1 MSRVATDDTSNTEPD
16 PEPSCAICRDVGFL
30 RNDAPVGHPDFGTL
44 APCSCRA
51 TSAKESRVERLRRL
65 SQLGPLARQRFDSL
79 ADSAPSTDP
88 PAFASALERAR
99 AYAAALKG
107 WFVLI
112 GPAGSGKTSLA
123 AAIANE
129 RVEQGEP
136 ALFIVVPDFLDHLR
150 ATYAPTSDVT
160 YDEMFE
166 SVRNAPFLILDDLGA
181 QSGTPWADEKLFQV
195 LNHRYNAELPT
206 VITSSLRLVEMDD
219 RSRSRLS
226 NPELSQVCQVADWPG
241 DSAARFG
248 TLPVRLREMTF
259 ATFDPRGG
267 TGEPEH
273 ADNLRRA
280 LQLARP
286 FAQNPRD
293 WIVFIGE
300 PGSGK
305 THLAAAIAN
314 ESGARGE
321 PFCFAIVPDL
331 LDHLRS
337 SFAPDS
343 TVRYDQVFED
353 VRNAPLLILDDLGA
367 QSTTPWAQEKLFQ
380 ILNHRYNASLAT
392 VITTNVPLEH
402 HERRICSRMLDQRL
416 STVFAITAPPYRLS
430 SPSPPRTPNRRPRSN
445 RE

>member
-1 MSRVATDDTSNTEPD
+1 M
-16 PEPSCAICRDVGFL
+16 
-30 RNDAPVGHPDFGTL
+30 
-44 APCSCRA
+44 
-51 TSAKESRVERLRRL
+51 
-65 SQLGPLARQRFDSL
+65 
-79 ADSAPSTDP
+79 
-88 PAFASALERAR
+88 
-99 AYAAALKG
+99 
-107 WFVLI
+107 
-112 GPAGSGKTSLA
+112 
-123 AAIANE
+123 
-129 RVEQGEP
+129 EQGEP

-206 VITSSLRLVEMDD
+206 VITSSLRLAEMDD

-226 NPELSQVCQVADWPG
+226 SPELSRVCQVADWPG

-248 TLPVRLREMTF
+248 TLPARLREMTF
-259 ATFDPRGG
+259 ATFDPRGR

-314 ESGARGE
+314 ECGARGE
-321 PFCFAIVPDL
+321 PFCFAIVRIYSIIFGL
-331 LDHLRS
+331 

-343 TVRYDQVFED
+343 PVRYDQVFED

-392 VITTNVPLEH
+392 VITTNVLLEQ

-430 SPSPPRTPNRRPRSN
+430 SPSTPRPSNRRPRSN
-445 RE
+445 RD

>member
-1 MSRVATDDTSNTEPD
+1 MSRVATDATSNTEA
-16 PEPSCAICRDVGFL
+16 EPAPTCPICNDVGFL
-30 RNDAPVGHPDFGTL
+30 RNDVPVGHPDFGAL
-44 APCSCRA
+44 SPCSCRA
-51 TSAKESRVERLRRL
+51 TIAREPRVERLRRL
-65 SQLGPLARQRFDSL
+65 SQLGPLSRLRFDSL
-79 ADSAPSTDP
+79 PDQRQSPDSL
-88 PAFASALERAR
+88 AFTSARDQAR
-99 AYAAALKG
+99 AYAEAPEG
-107 WFVLI
+107 WFVLL
-112 GPAGSGKTSLA
+112 GPAGTGKTSLA

-150 ATYAPTSDVT
+150 ATYAPLSDVT
-160 YDEMFE
+160 YDELFE
-166 SVRNAPFLILDDLGA
+166 SVRNASFLILDDLGA

-195 LNHRYNAELPT
+195 LNHRYNASLPT
-206 VITSSLRLVEMDD
+206 VITSSMRLTEMDD
-219 RSRSRLS
+219 RFRSRLT
-226 NPELSQVCQVADWPG
+226 NPALSQVCQVADWPG

-248 TLPVRLREMTF
+248 SLPVRLREMTF
-259 ATFDPRGG
+259 ASFDPRGA
-267 TGEPEH
+267 TGDPEH

-280 LQLARP
+280 LSLARP

-314 ESGARGE
+314 ECGARGD

-343 TVRYDQVFED
+343 AVRYDQVFED

-392 VITTNVPLEH
+392 VITTNVPLEQ

-416 STVFAITAPPYRLS
+416 STVFAITAPPYRLTGPS
-430 SPSPPRTPNRRPRSN
+430 SPQPGQRPKSRRG
-445 RE
+445 

>member
-1 MSRVATDDTSNTEPD
+1 MSRVDTDDTSSID
-16 PEPSCAICRDVGFL
+16 PEPAPTCPICHDVGFL
-30 RNDAPVGHPDFGTL
+30 RNDVPVGHPDFGTL
-44 APCSCRA
+44 SPCTCRL
-51 TSAKESRVERLRRL
+51 TSARESRVERLRRL
-65 SQLGPLARQRFDSL
+65 SQLGPLSRLRFDSL
-79 ADSAPSTDP
+79 DDRMASPDSLV
-88 PAFASALERAR
+88 FASARDRAR
-99 AYAAALKG
+99 AYAASPEG
-107 WFVLI
+107 WFVLT
-112 GPAGSGKTSLA
+112 GPAGTGKTSLA
-123 AAIANE
+123 AAIAND

-166 SVRNAPFLILDDLGA
+166 SVRNASFLILDDLGA

-195 LNHRYNAELPT
+195 LNHRYNAALPT
-206 VITSSLRLVEMDD
+206 VITSSMRLTEMDD
-219 RSRSRLS
+219 RVRSRLT
-226 NPELSQVCQVADWPG
+226 NPALSQVCQVADWPG

-248 TLPVRLREMTF
+248 SLPTRLKEMTF
-259 ATFDPRGG
+259 ASFDPRGA
-267 TGEPEH
+267 TGDPEH

-280 LQLARP
+280 LSLARP

-314 ESGARGE
+314 ECGARGE
-321 PFCFAIVPDL
+321 QFCFAIVPDL

-343 TVRYDQVFED
+343 TVRYDQMFED

-392 VITTNVPLEH
+392 VITTNVPLEQ

-430 SPSPPRTPNRRPRSN
+430 GPSTPAPTRRPRST
-445 RE
+445 RG

>member
-1 MSRVATDDTSNTEPD
+1 
-16 PEPSCAICRDVGFL
+16 L
-30 RNDAPVGHPDFGTL
+30 RNDVPVGHPDFGML
-44 APCSCRA
+44 KPCACRGA
-51 TSAKESRVERLRRL
+51 SASESRIERLRRL
-65 SQLGPLARQRFDSL
+65 SQLGPLSRQRFESL
-79 ADSAPSTDP
+79 GQEVSAADPLSFGA
-88 PAFASALERAR
+88 ALQQAR
-99 AYAAALKG
+99 AYAQAPDG
-107 WFVLI
+107 WFVLT
-112 GPAGSGKTSLA
+112 GPAGTGKTSLA

-129 RVEQGEP
+129 RVEHGEP

-160 YDEMFE
+160 YDDLFE
-166 SVRNAPFLILDDLGA
+166 SVRNAAFLVLDDLGS

-206 VITSSLRLVEMDD
+206 VITSSVRVTEMDD
-219 RSRSRLS
+219 RIRARVSNTALSR
-226 NPELSQVCQVADWPG
+226 VCQVADWPG

-248 TLPVRLREMTF
+248 TLPTRLREMTF
-259 ATFDPRGG
+259 ATFDPRGAS
-267 TGEPEH
+267 GEPEH
-273 ADNLRRA
+273 VDNLRRA
-280 LQLARP
+280 LNLARH
-286 FAQNPRD
+286 FAQAPRD
-293 WIVFIGE
+293 WITFIGE

-314 ESGARGE
+314 ECGSRGE

-343 TVRYDQVFED
+343 PIRYDQLFED

-380 ILNHRYNASLAT
+380 ILNHRYNAALAT
-392 VITTNVPLEH
+392 VITTNVPLEQ

-416 STVFAITAPPYRLS
+416 STVFAITAPPYRLAG
-430 SPSPPRTPNRRPRSN
+430 PSAAPPAANRRSRAPR
-445 RE
+445 

>member
-1 MSRVATDDTSNTEPD
+1 MSRAVTDDTSNTD
-16 PEPSCAICRDVGFL
+16 PEPEPACSICQDVGFL
-30 RNDAPVGHPDFGTL
+30 RADVPLGHADFGTL
-44 APCSCRA
+44 KPCSCRA
-51 TSAKESRVERLRRL
+51 SSASESRIERLRRL
-65 SQLGPLARQRFDSL
+65 SQLGPLSRQRFETL
-79 ADSAPSTDP
+79 SASTHPLDGLG
-88 PAFASALERAR
+88 F
-99 AYAAALKG
+99 AAALEQAREYAKAPQG
-107 WFVLI
+107 WFVLT
-112 GPAGSGKTSLA
+112 GPAGSGKTALA

-129 RVEQGEP
+129 RVEHGEP

-160 YDEMFE
+160 YDELFE
-166 SVRNAPFLILDDLGA
+166 SVRNAPLLVLDDLGA

-206 VITSSLRLVEMDD
+206 VITSSIRISEMDD
-219 RSRSRLS
+219 RIRARVSNTGLS
-226 NPELSQVCQVADWPG
+226 VVCQVADWPG

-259 ATFDPRGG
+259 ATFDPRGAS
-267 TGEPEH
+267 GEPEH
-273 ADNLRRA
+273 LDNLRRA
-280 LQLARP
+280 LNLARH
-286 FAQNPRD
+286 FAQGPSD
-293 WIVFIGE
+293 WITFIGE

-314 ESGARGE
+314 ECGARGE

-343 TVRYDQVFED
+343 PLRYDQMFED

-380 ILNHRYNASLAT
+380 ILNHRYNADLAT
-392 VITTNVPLEH
+392 VITTNVPLEQ

-416 STVFAITAPPYRLS
+416 STVFAITAPPYRLAG
-430 SPSPPRTPNRRPRSN
+430 PSAPTPARRPRSN
-445 RE
+445 RG